1 MSEASYIGTSVPRRE
16 GAHKLTGQAQYVS
29 DVRRHDWLHARLVLS
44 PYAHAKIEKVDLT
57 PALRLAGVV
66 AAFSAQDLTLARL
79 GHQPPGAPDRML
91 DVLLAHREVFF
102 AGEPVAVVLA
112 ETAAAAEDG
121 AEAVEVSYQ
130 RLPAAT
136 DARLAMAQDAPRVRT
151 EEELHGGEDEE
162 AAHGAAVGGETSGK
176 HAPNVTRQ
184 IAFDRGDIE
193 QGWRLAD
200 QVVEGSYKIAGVHQ
214 AYLEPQAAAAE
225 AHPDGSVTIWAST
238 QGAFYSRSYA
248 AQCLGLSEDQVRIVP
263 MTVGGAFGGKGG
275 LLEPL
280 AAALA
285 TVVRRPVML
294 VLDRLQDFLV
304 SNPGPAAE
312 ITVRLGASRD
322 GKLTGIFADL
332 LFDSGAAAGSPVGIA
347 GMLLGGTYQAPHLA
361 IRGVEV
367 VTHKVP
373 VGAYRAPGAPQ
384 AYFALESA
392 MDELARTLD
401 MDPLTLRRK
410 NASVEGDPQ
419 VNGRPWARIGLAEC
433 LERAAQ
439 DPLWRK
445 RQKGADEGI
454 GVAAGGWPGG
464 TEPAAA
470 VCKVNGDG
478 SLTVQVGSVDITGTH
493 TTFALIAAQ
502 AFGIDPSRI
511 RVVAGDTDQAPY
523 AGFAGGSKIT
533 STVGAAVLLAAE
545 DAKRQILELAATE
558 MEAAAEDL
566 ELADGQVRVKGVPEG
581 GKSVA
586 ELAALTTG
594 FGAEQAP
601 VTGQGRTAITKS
613 APGFAV
619 HIAKVRLDRR
629 HGWLK
634 IVDYLAVQDVG
645 KALNPAAVAG
655 QMRGG
660 SAQGIG
666 RALFEQMVYQG
677 GQLQD
682 ASFAD
687 YDLPLASDLPPIR
700 VEMVEVPSPVG
711 PFGAKGVGEPPAI
724 PGAATVANAIRD
736 AGGPRLTSLPI
747 RPDQLIGD

>member
-16 GAHKLTGQAQYVS
+16 GAHKLSGQAQYVS
-29 DVRRHDWLHARLVLS
+29 DLRRHDWLHARLVLS
-44 PYAHAKIEKVDLT
+44 PYAHAKIERVDLT
-57 PALRLAGVV
+57 PALRLPGVV

-79 GHQPPGAPDRML
+79 GRQLNGGSDRVL
-91 DVLLAHREVFF
+91 DVLLAHSEVSF

-121 AEAVEVSYQ
+121 AEAVEVSYR
-130 RLPAAT
+130 RLAAAT
-136 DARLAMAQDAPRVRT
+136 DPRQAMAKDAVRVRS
-151 EEELHGGEDEE
+151 EEELHGAEDEE
-162 AAHGAAVGGETSGK
+162 AAHGAAVGGEVEGQS
-176 HAPNVTRQ
+176 APNVTRQ
-184 IAFDRGDIE
+184 IAFDRGDIDA
-193 QGWRLAD
+193 GFRLAD
-200 QVVEGSYKIAGVHQ
+200 QVVEQSYRIAGVHQ

-248 AQCLGLSEDQVRIVP
+248 AECLGLSEEQVKVVP

-312 ITVRLGASRD
+312 ITVRLGATKD
-322 GKLTGIFADL
+322 GQLTAIFADMM
-332 LFDSGAAAGSPVGIA
+332 FDSGAAPGSPVGIA
-347 GMLLGGTYQAPHLA
+347 GMLLGGTYQAPNLA
-361 IRGVEV
+361 VRGVEV

-392 MDELARTLD
+392 MDELSRKLGV
-401 MDPLTLRRK
+401 DPLTLRLK

-419 VNGRPWARIGLAEC
+419 VNGRPWPRIGLVEC
-433 LERAAQ
+433 LEQAAR
-439 DPLWRK
+439 DPLWVK
-445 RQKGADEGI
+445 RQKGDDEGI

-470 VCKVNGDG
+470 VCRVNGDG
-478 SLTVQVGSVDITGTH
+478 TLTVQVGSVDITGTH

-502 AFGIDPSRI
+502 TFGIDPSRV
-511 RVVAGDTDQAPY
+511 RVITGDTDAAPY

-533 STVGAAVLLAAE
+533 TTVGSAVLAAAAE
-545 DAKRQILELAATE
+545 ARRQILELAASE
-558 MEAAAEDL
+558 MEAPADDL
-566 ELADGQVRVKGVPEG
+566 EVSDGQVRVKGVPEG
-581 GKSVA
+581 GRSVA

-594 FGAEQAP
+594 FGASKAP

-660 SAQGIG
+660 TAQGIG

-682 ASFAD
+682 ASLAD

-700 VEMVEVPSPVG
+700 VAMVEVPSPIG

-736 AGGPRLTSLPI
+736 AGGPRLTSVPI
-747 RPDQLIGD
+747 RPQQLIGD